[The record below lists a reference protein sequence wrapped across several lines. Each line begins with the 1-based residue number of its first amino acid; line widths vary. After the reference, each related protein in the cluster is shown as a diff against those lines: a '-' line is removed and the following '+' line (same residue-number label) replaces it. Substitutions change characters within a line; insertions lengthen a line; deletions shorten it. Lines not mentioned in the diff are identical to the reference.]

1 MRVSKNY
8 SMKHKVLVILTS
20 ILFLSFSDEIISRNE
35 NPEKNGK
42 ILLFEY
48 ETETELKILKDFKRK
63 NKRYRYICG
72 SRLSSAEFNS
82 YNRILYV
89 DEALN
94 VSDSSRLIFFDTYDV
109 MTIAL
114 PFQYFDI
121 ILDSFINDSTV
132 QFTLNK
138 KKLILKPGQEYIDST
153 TSIKT
158 EGKRVIQYNKKFYL
172 KNRGF
177 ILKKNI
183 ITEKERMDRLNKE
196 DRIRDSMDMIDLE
209 NMDKRK

>member
-1 MRVSKNY
+1 
-8 SMKHKVLVILTS
+8 
-20 ILFLSFSDEIISRNE
+20 
-35 NPEKNGK
+35 
-42 ILLFEY
+42 
-48 ETETELKILKDFKRK
+48 
-63 NKRYRYICG
+63 
-72 SRLSSAEFNS
+72 
-82 YNRILYV
+82 
-89 DEALN
+89 
-94 VSDSSRLIFFDTYDV
+94 

-114 PFQYFDI
+114 PFQYYDI

>member
-1 MRVSKNY
+1 
-8 SMKHKVLVILTS
+8 MKHKVIVILTS
-20 ILFLSFSDEIISRNE
+20 ILFLSFSDEIISRNDY
-35 NPEKNGK
+35 PEKNGK

-48 ETETELKILKDFKRK
+48 ETETDIEILKDFKRK

-82 YNRILYV
+82 YNKILYV

-109 MTIAL
+109 MTKTL
-114 PFQYFDI
+114 PFQYSDI
-121 ILDSFINDSTV
+121 TLDSFINDSTV
-132 QFTLNK
+132 QFTLNT

-153 TSIKT
+153 TSIIT
-158 EGKRVIQYNKKFYL
+158 EGKRIIQFKKKFHV

-196 DRIRDSMDMIDLE
+196 IRIRDSIDIIDLE

>member
-1 MRVSKNY
+1 
-8 SMKHKVLVILTS
+8 MKHKVLVILTS

-63 NKRYRYICG
+63 NKRYRYIHG
-72 SRLSSAEFNS
+72 FRLDNADFNS
-82 YNRILYV
+82 YNKILYV
-89 DEALN
+89 DKPLN
-94 VSDSSRLIFFDTYDV
+94 VSDSSRLIFLDNYNA
-109 MTIAL
+109 MTISL
-114 PFQYFDI
+114 PFQYSDI
-121 ILDSFINDSTV
+121 TLDSFVNDSTV
-132 QFTLNK
+132 QITLNK